1 MALIIAGHPRSGTT
15 LLARLCD
22 QHPDIRVTKEFREF
36 RSINVGYAEHVRSL
50 RKNWY
55 RHQIVGRRTLRN
67 RLASGVF
74 LAEYLLRLLPL
85 ARGQIGV
92 KEVEGVL
99 HSMFP
104 QARIVGDKYP
114 RYVFQLDNL
123 VQESGLQIVVI
134 YRDCRDV
141 TSSTLRMTRTIWR
154 NRSWIQNIDS
164 APKVSARWVSA
175 IEMMQ
180 KHRSIAYCIRY
191 ESLVQNPGKELNA
204 LANWLGVDPGG
215 FSTELVHT
223 SSVGKH
229 RMGLSPQEVDQVLE
243 IAGPTMKTLGFL

>member
-1 MALIIAGHPRSGTT
+1 MALIIAGDPRSGTT
-15 LLARLCD
+15 LLARLCN
-22 QHPDIRVTKEFREF
+22 QHPDIQVTMEFREF
-36 RSINVGYAEHVRSL
+36 RSINVGYAEHVRGL

-55 RHQIVGRRTLRN
+55 RRQIMGRRTLRN

-123 VQESGLQIVVI
+123 ARESGLQIVVI

-141 TSSTLRMTRTIWR
+141 TSSNSPDDPYHL
-154 NRSWIQNIDS
+154 
-164 APKVSARWVSA
+164 AEP
-175 IEMMQ
+175 
-180 KHRSIAYCIRY
+180 
-191 ESLVQNPGKELNA
+191 SL
-204 LANWLGVDPGG
+204 D
-215 FSTELVHT
+215 TEH
-223 SSVGKH
+223 G
-229 RMGLSPQEVDQVLE
+229 
-243 IAGPTMKTLGFL
+243 